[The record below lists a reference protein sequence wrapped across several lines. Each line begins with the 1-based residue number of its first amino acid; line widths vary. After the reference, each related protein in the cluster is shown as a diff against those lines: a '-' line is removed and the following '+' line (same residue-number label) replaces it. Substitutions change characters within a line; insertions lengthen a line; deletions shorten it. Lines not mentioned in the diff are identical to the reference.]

1 VTEREKNGIKLLLSQ
16 PEIVAWL
23 ELSERQIVA
32 WLKPYENKDDDGRGA
47 EGGVVEPLTNA
58 FESGEWDD

>member
-1 VTEREKNGIKLLLSQ
+1 MTEREKNGIKLLLSQ

-32 WLKPYENKDDDGRGA
+32 WLKPYENKDDDDEAPRGA
-47 EGGVVEPLTNA
+47 
-58 FESGEWDD
+58 